1 MLSRVADSLYW
12 MSRYLERADFTARL
26 LDVNFN
32 LMLDESAHNS
42 AIRARRVLRVL
53 GDRDNLD
60 WDDDPY
66 KLTQHLSL
74 DFECKSSI
82 VWCITA
88 ARENARQVREQISSE
103 QWERLNI
110 LYHEVSQAELTDLHL
125 TPPTEFL
132 QTVMEGVQLFQGA
145 SETTMLHGEGWQF
158 IRTGR
163 FLERAFGVSTLLDVY
178 TAEFWDHA
186 ALNPK
191 GHEYLEWIGL
201 LRSCTAFEAY
211 CKVYT
216 ADITP
221 ERILEFLLLHKEFP
235 HTVRFC
241 IESVRDALESI
252 QQHRGGRR
260 SLPIDRVSGRLSAML
275 SYAELNEVLA
285 AGVNA
290 FLREILR
297 LCAEIQQLIYK
308 LFIDY
313 SMESALA
320 G

>member
-12 MSRYLERADFTARL
+12 MSRYIQRAEYTARL
-26 LDVNFN
+26 IRVNSD
-32 LMLDESAHNS
+32 LMLDEAAPNS
-42 AIRARRVLRVL
+42 GERWRRVLRVL
-53 GDRDNLD
+53 GNPANLTWNGD
-60 WDDDPY
+60 AYDLALRLAVDISCP
-66 KLTQHLSL
+66 
-74 DFECKSSI
+74 SSI

-88 ARENARQVREQISSE
+88 ARENAKQVREQISSD

-110 LYHEVSQAELTDLHL
+110 LYHHVTQVEIRDFQNA
-125 TPPTEFL
+125 PPTEFL
-132 QTVMEGVQLFQGA
+132 QSVIEGVQFFQGA
-145 SETTMLHGEGWQF
+145 GETTMLHGEGWQF

-163 FLERAFGVSTLLDVY
+163 FLERAFGTGALLDVY
-178 TAEFWDHA
+178 ATDFWTHA
-186 ALNPK
+186 TRHPE

-211 CKVYT
+211 CKVYS

-241 IESVRDALESI
+241 TESVRDALETI

-260 SLPIDRVSGRLSAML
+260 SVQLDRVSGRLSAL
-275 SYAELNEVLA
+275 LCYAEFNEVLS
-285 AGVNA
+285 AGVGV

-297 LCAEIQQLIYK
+297 HCSEIQQLIYRI
-308 LFIDY
+308 FIDY
-313 SMESALA
+313 SVESALA

>member
-12 MSRYLERADFTARL
+12 MSRYLERAEYTARL

-32 LMLDESAHNS
+32 LMLDESAPS
-42 AIRARRVLRVL
+42 SVSRWKRVLRVL
-53 GDRDNLD
+53 GNPENLK
-60 WDDDPY
+60 WNGDPY
-66 KLTQHLSL
+66 EVTQRLSM
-74 DFECKSSI
+74 DVSCHSSI
-82 VWCITA
+82 VCCITA

-110 LYHEVSQAELTDLHL
+110 LYHHVTQAELTDLHQA
-125 TPPTEFL
+125 PPTEFL
-132 QTVMEGVQLFQGA
+132 QSVMEGVQLFQGA
-145 SETTMLHGEGWQF
+145 SETTMIHGEGWQF
-158 IRTGR
+158 MRTGR
-163 FLERAFGVSTLLDVY
+163 FLERAFGAGTLLDVY
-178 TAEFWDHA
+178 TAEFWGGSGRH
-186 ALNPK
+186 PE

-211 CKVYT
+211 CRVYT

-221 ERILEFLLLHKEFP
+221 ERILEFLLLQKEFP

-241 IESVRDALESI
+241 IESVRDALVNI
-252 QQHRGGRR
+252 QQHRGVRR
-260 SLPIDRVSGRLSAML
+260 SAPIERVSGRLSAML
-275 SYAELNEVLA
+275 CYADLNEVLET
-285 AGVNA
+285 GVGA

-297 LCAEIQQLIYK
+297 LCAEVQQLIYK

-313 SMESALA
+313 SVESALA

>member
-12 MSRYLERADFTARL
+12 MSRYIQRADYTARL
-26 LDVNFN
+26 IDVNFN
-32 LMLDESAHNS
+32 LMLDEAAPSSIN
-42 AIRARRVLRVL
+42 RWRRVLRVL
-53 GDRDNLD
+53 GNPPNLTWNGD
-60 WDDDPY
+60 LYD
-66 KLTQHLSL
+66 LSQRLSL
-74 DFECKSSI
+74 DVSCQSSI

-110 LYHEVSQAELTDLHL
+110 LYHHVTQAELSDLHNA
-125 TPPTEFL
+125 PPTEFL
-132 QTVMEGVQLFQGA
+132 QSVIEGIQFFQGA
-145 SETTMLHGEGWQF
+145 SESTMLHGEGWQF
-158 IRTGR
+158 MRTGR
-163 FLERAFGVSTLLDVY
+163 FLERAFGTGALLDVY
-178 TAEFWDHA
+178 TTDFWDHA
-186 ALNPK
+186 ARHPE

-221 ERILEFLLLHKEFP
+221 ERIVEFLLLHKEFP

-241 IESVRDALESI
+241 IESVRDALELI

-260 SLPIDRVSGRLSAML
+260 SAPLDRVSGRLSSL
-275 SYAELNEVLA
+275 LCYADLNEVLST
-285 AGVNA
+285 GVGS

-297 LCAEIQQLIYK
+297 LCAEIQQLIYRI
-308 LFIDY
+308 FIDY
-313 SMESALA
+313 SVESALA